1 MNNSSNT
8 LHPGQ
13 SVVPEI
19 DPAKRRR
26 SRIKLV
32 SIFAIF
38 AVPLI
43 LASIYLHLVRSSG
56 GTIGDTS
63 RGQLIQPAVPLTDF
77 SLLADEG
84 EAFNLDSVRGIW
96 TMLYIPVGEC
106 LDTCEKNLYH
116 MRQVRLA
123 LNHRM
128 DRVQRAVLMQSPTQ
142 IKADLLMEHPGLI
155 AATGSKTAQVQLSGQ
170 VESAQTGMD
179 PLEDAIYL
187 IDPFGNIM
195 LRFPPDLEPKSM
207 LKDIKHLLKVSR
219 IG

>member
-1 MNNSSNT
+1 MTDSTTT
-8 LHPGQ
+8 LNPTQ
-13 SVVPEI
+13 QALPEI
-19 DPAKRRR
+19 DPAQRRR

-38 AVPLI
+38 AIPLI

-56 GTIGDTS
+56 GSIGDTS
-63 RGQLIQPAVPLTDF
+63 RGQLIQPAVPLTEF
-77 SLLADEG
+77 SLQTKGG
-84 EAFNLDSVRGIW
+84 EFNLDSVRGLW
-96 TMLYIPVGEC
+96 TMLYIPAGDC
-106 LDTCEKNLYH
+106 LDACEKNLYH

-128 DRVQRAVLMQSPTQ
+128 DRVQRAVLMTSSTQVSPE
-142 IKADLLMEHPGLI
+142 LLAEHPGLI
-155 AATGSKTAQVQLSGQ
+155 AATGSSAEHARLSEQVDTAQQ
-170 VESAQTGMD
+170 GMEV
-179 PLEDAIYL
+179 LQDAIYL

-195 LRFPPDLEPKSM
+195 LRFPPDLAPKSM

>member
-1 MNNSSNT
+1 MSNT
-8 LHPGQ
+8 SNTMESGQ
-13 SVVPEI
+13 PALPQI

-56 GTIGDTS
+56 GSIGDTS
-63 RGQLIQPAVPLTDF
+63 RGQLIAPAVPLTDF
-77 SLLADEG
+77 SLQAADG
-84 EAFNLDSVRGIW
+84 EFNLDSVRGIW
-96 TMLYIPVGEC
+96 TMLYMPAGDC
-106 LDTCEKNLYH
+106 LDTCERNLYH

-128 DRVQRAVLMQSPTQ
+128 DRVQRAVLVQSPTQ
-142 IKADLLMEHPGLI
+142 VNPKLLAEHPGLV
-155 AATGSKTAQVQLSGQ
+155 AATGSADEQLQLSDQ
-170 VESAQTGMD
+170 VYKAQEGME
-179 PLEDAIYL
+179 PLDDAIYL

-207 LKDIKHLLKVSR
+207 LKDVKHLLKVSR

>member
-1 MNNSSNT
+1 MTDSSNT

-13 SVVPEI
+13 PALQEI
-19 DPAKRRR
+19 DPEKRRR

-38 AVPLI
+38 AIPLI
-43 LASIYLHLVRSSG
+43 LASIYLHLVRNSG

-63 RGQLIQPAVPLTDF
+63 RGQLISPAVPLTDF
-77 SLLADEG
+77 SLQTAD
-84 EAFNLDSVRGIW
+84 AQFNLDSVRGVW
-96 TMLYIPVGEC
+96 TMLYIPMGDC

-128 DRVQRAVLMQSPTQ
+128 DRVQRAVLMQSPEQ
-142 IKADLLMEHPGLI
+142 ISAALLAEHPGLV
-155 AATGSKTAQVQLSGQ
+155 AATGSATEQVQLSGQ
-170 VESAQTGMD
+170 IDAAQQGMD
-179 PLEDAIYL
+179 PLADAIYI
-187 IDPFGNIM
+187 IDPFGNVM